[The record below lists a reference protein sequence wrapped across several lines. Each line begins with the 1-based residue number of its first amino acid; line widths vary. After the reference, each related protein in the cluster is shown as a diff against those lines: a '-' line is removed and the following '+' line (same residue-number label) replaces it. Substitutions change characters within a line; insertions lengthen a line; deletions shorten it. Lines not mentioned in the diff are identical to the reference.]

1 MRYHGIS
8 MKNCITQPGTKLYRR
23 NVFFSYDDDGPMIL
37 KDISCKIGL
46 ASRVGIV
53 GANGAGVLLHRSGTG
68 GSELWIAPGVY
79 NQQNHQ

>member
-1 MRYHGIS
+1 VWLAING
-8 MKNCITQPGTKLYRR
+8 R

-53 GANGAGVLLHRSGTG
+53 GANGAG
-68 GSELWIAPGVY
+68 
-79 NQQNHQ
+79 